1 MALAHQFYRRWS
13 DISQVVSVMSRL
25 ADTLC
30 RHNFGRR
37 ISSKTTESVTM
48 PTLKLPP
55 RLLLAGGFAVAIAAA
70 PAVAVVAMPNTH
82 APTIAACT
90 GGESED
96 TFTGEC
102 VPDLVPNSPEVGVT
116 SPGGLPE
123 VDNIPCTGGNSGQCI
138 GLSEEEQA
146 EGPMAVPRSTVS
158 SSP

>member
-1 MALAHQFYRRWS
+1 
-13 DISQVVSVMSRL
+13 
-25 ADTLC
+25 
-30 RHNFGRR
+30 
-37 ISSKTTESVTM
+37 M
-48 PTLKLPP
+48 PTLKIPAR

-70 PAVAVVAMPNTH
+70 PAAVIA
-82 APTIAACT
+82 APTHSVPSIAACP

-102 VPDLVPNSPEVGVT
+102 TPDLVPNSPEVGVT

-146 EGPMAVPRSTVS
+146 AGPQPVPHSTIS